1 MNETD
6 FDYKRFFDLS
16 PDLLCI
22 AGYDGYFKKI
32 NPAVSKLLGYSEE
45 ELYSTPIDDFV
56 HPDDQKLTS
65 DTRENMKKSN
75 PLFYHE
81 NRYLKNDGEYIWLA
95 WTAMPIENEKL
106 IFAVAKEIT
115 HKKILEKERQKLLED
130 FTEVNQQLKQLALT
144 TSHDLRSPIS
154 SIIMS
159 FDLLDTSKILDQQ
172 TKDLLN
178 IIKTTGENF
187 TLTLNNYLNVLSDKH
202 GIQSTIEEIDI
213 EQCLNEMLPPIRF
226 LIERNKTTI
235 HTNFSEFST
244 IRFDK
249 TKLESIFLNLISNSI
264 KYRRV
269 DHPPKI
275 SIHTEVRNG
284 EKCLIIS
291 DNGMGLDLD
300 KIKDKIF
307 KLHQTFH
314 NHPDSKGVGL
324 YLVHNHVTGMGG
336 KIEVKSCVNEGTTF
350 IITFSN
356 SV

>member
-1 MNETD
+1 MIETE

-45 ELYSTPIDDFV
+45 VLYSTPIDDFI
-56 HPDDQKLTS
+56 HPDDRKLTS
-65 DTRENMKKSN
+65 ATREKMKISD

-81 NRYLKNDGEYIWLA
+81 NRYKKKDGEYIWLS
-95 WTAMPIENEKL
+95 WTAMPIKKEKL
-106 IFAVAKEIT
+106 VFAVAKEIT
-115 HKKILEKERQKLLED
+115 HKKLLEKERQKLLDD
-130 FTEVNQQLKQLALT
+130 FTEVNHQLKQLALT

-154 SIIMS
+154 SIIMG
-159 FDLLDTSKILDQQ
+159 FDLLDTSKIEDQQ
-172 TKDLLN
+172 TKELLD
-178 IIKTTGENF
+178 IIKSTGENF

-213 EQCLNEMLPPIRF
+213 EQCLNEVLPPIRF
-226 LIERNKTTI
+226 LIERNNATI
-235 HTNFSEFST
+235 HTDFSELT
-244 IRFDK
+244 VVRFDR

-264 KYRRV
+264 KYRKV
-269 DHPPKI
+269 EHPPEI
-275 SIHTEVRNG
+275 SIYTEILKG
-284 EKCLIIS
+284 EKRLIVS
-291 DNGMGLDLD
+291 DNGMGLDMD
-300 KIKDKIF
+300 EAKDKIF

-314 NHPDSKGVGL
+314 NNADSKGVGL

-336 KIEVKSCVNEGTTF
+336 KIEVKSSVNKGTTF

-356 SV
+356 SE

>member
-1 MNETD
+1 MKEID

-45 ELYSTPIDDFV
+45 ELYSTPIDDFI
-56 HPDDQKLTS
+56 HPDDHELTS
-65 DTRENMKKSN
+65 ATRENMKKSN

-81 NRYLKNDGEYIWLA
+81 NRYLKKDGEYIWLA
-95 WTAMPIENEKL
+95 WTAMPIEDEKL
-106 IFAVAKEIT
+106 VFAVAKEIT
-115 HKKILEKERQKLLED
+115 HKKHLENERQKLLEN
-130 FTEVNQQLKQLALT
+130 FTEVNHQLKQLALT

-159 FDLLDTSKILDQQ
+159 FDLLDTTKIQDQQ
-172 TKDLLN
+172 TKELLE

-202 GIQSTIEEIDI
+202 GIESTIEEIDI
-213 EQCLNEMLPPIRF
+213 EQCLNNMLPPIRF
-226 LIERNKTTI
+226 LIERNKATI
-235 HTNFSEFST
+235 HTDFSEFNT
-244 IRFDK
+244 IRFDR

-269 DHPPKI
+269 NFPPKI
-275 SIHTEVRNG
+275 SIRTEVRNG
-284 EKCLIIS
+284 EKCLIVS
-291 DNGMGLDLD
+291 DNGMGLDMD
-300 KIKDKIF
+300 RVKDRIF

-314 NHPDSKGVGL
+314 NHSESKGVGL
-324 YLVHNHVTGMGG
+324 YLVHNHITGLGG
-336 KIEVKSCVNEGTTF
+336 KIDVKSSVNKGTTF
-350 IITFSN
+350 IITFSK
-356 SV
+356 SL

>member
-1 MNETD
+1 MTD

-32 NPAVSKLLGYSEE
+32 NPAVSKLLGYSDE
-45 ELYSTPIDDFV
+45 ELYSTPIDDFI
-56 HPDDQKLTS
+56 HPDDRSLTTE
-65 DTRENMKKSN
+65 TRENMKKSN

-81 NRYLKNDGEYIWLA
+81 NRYLKKDGEYMWLA

-106 IFAVAKEIT
+106 VFAVAKEIT
-115 HKKILEKERQKLLED
+115 HKKVLEKERLKLLED
-130 FTEVNQQLKQLALT
+130 FTEVNHQLKQLALT

-159 FDLLDTSKILDQQ
+159 FELLDTSKIQDQQ
-172 TKDLLN
+172 TKELLN
-178 IIKTTGENF
+178 IIKSTGENF
-187 TLTLNNYLNVLSDKH
+187 TLTLNNYLNILSDKH
-202 GIQSTIEEIDI
+202 GIQSNIEEIDI
-213 EQCLNEMLPPIRF
+213 EHCLNEVLPPIRY

-235 HTNFSEFST
+235 NTDFSELKT
-244 IRFDK
+244 IRFDR

-264 KYRRV
+264 KYRRPE
-269 DHPPKI
+269 HPPII
-275 SIHTEVRNG
+275 SIHTEVHESVKRM
-284 EKCLIIS
+284 IVS
-291 DNGMGLDLD
+291 DNGKGFDMN
-300 KIKDKIF
+300 KVKDKIF
-307 KLHQTFH
+307 ELHQTFH

-336 KIEVKSCVNEGTTF
+336 KIDVESSVNNGTTF
-350 IITFSN
+350 IITFSD